1 MAIFIF
7 DDESP
12 SLVCAT
18 ASDPVG
24 SFLDE
29 LALISHCS
37 LVTMGTTTTTN
48 SILLIKTLWGPEIFG
63 GMGGFFQ

>member
-1 MAIFIF
+1 
-7 DDESP
+7 
-12 SLVCAT
+12 VCAT